1 MKYTSAVLALAA
13 ATATAQDI
21 SIFPECAMPCIIDA
35 VGTTSCETTDFAC
48 VCDNM
53 EDIKGAATPCVVSKC
68 GIDTALSTSTPQ
80 LPSTCLSPLSITLL
94 LTYYSPYNRRGSPCD

>member
-68 GIDTALSTSTPQ
+68 GIDTALSTFYSPTTLD
-80 LPSTCLSPLSITLL
+80 LPLPFVHNTVADILL
-94 LTYYSPYNRRGSPCD
+94 PYNRRGSPRD